1 MKNLLE
7 RYPVL
12 ARLPEDLRAGYA
24 AKADA
29 GLPLSADEVE
39 AMGLARCEALVLIPV
54 CGPTPVIESVFP
66 GDMRVM
72 GEFLRKVAYERV

>member
-1 MKNLLE
+1 MMSILE

-29 GLPLSADEVE
+29 GLALTVDECV
-39 AMGLARCEALVLIPV
+39 ALGFAPCDSFVLMPA
-54 CGPTPVIESVFP
+54 CGPVADLKTVFA
-66 GDMRVM
+66 GDWTV
-72 GEFLRKVAYERV
+72 LREIVRGVA